1 MESAEKES
9 ITVPKPD
16 TRIKP
21 APYEETKANQ
31 MSPSEGLPYG
41 CYLEGMKAGRQTG
54 VQKRKARMCS
64 AVPDV
69 YEAAGVAVKHA
80 TTGQRRTR
88 EMESVGR
95 TAGMERGGWLSGE
108 RSR

>member
-1 MESAEKES
+1 MVFTCLMESAEKES

-16 TRIKP
+16 TRTEP

-64 AVPDV
+64 AVPDI
-69 YEAAGVAVKHA
+69 YKAAGVAVKHA
-80 TTGQRRTR
+80 TTGSVVLARWNRLVEPRGWR
-88 EMESVGR
+88 EE
-95 TAGMERGGWLSGE
+95 GG
-108 RSR
+108 